1 MLELAEA
8 LGYSDTINCL
18 KNGRSFRITDV
29 DELVHRIVP
38 QFFRQTQIRS
48 FTRQLCF
55 GASESHPT
63 TILLIHRTKLCF
75 PSGIRMGRKF
85 ANGIIQPSSEDNVK
99 VRVIDGVLSPDTRP
113 GLFMF

>member
-55 GASESHPT
+55 GASE
-63 TILLIHRTKLCF
+63 
-75 PSGIRMGRKF
+75 GIRMGRKF

-99 VRVIDGVLSPDTRP
+99 A
-113 GLFMF
+113 